1 MEDLLNTMCSGNRHG
16 TFYKGIAL
24 FMDTE
29 QLVTV
34 AKNALDDTKGID
46 IIVIDVREKTSVA
59 DIMLIC
65 TGNSVRHVKALAD
78 QVSVQ
83 SKRAGVEPLGIE
95 GKNQSGWMLV
105 DLGDVLVHV
114 MTQKTRAFYNLEELW
129 SVVGADDFAGQPA
142 IGPMRPV
149 VRA

>member
-1 MEDLLNTMCSGNRHG
+1 
-16 TFYKGIAL
+16 
-24 FMDTE
+24 MDTE

-46 IIVIDVREKTSVA
+46 ITVIDVREKTSVA
-59 DIMLIC
+59 DVMLIC
-65 TGNSVRHVKALAD
+65 TGNSVRHVRALAD

-83 SKRAGVEPLGIE
+83 SKRAGIEPLGVE

-114 MTQKTRAFYNLEELW
+114 MTRKTRAFYSLEELW
-129 SVVGADDFAGQPA
+129 SVVGADDAV
-142 IGPMRPV
+142 GPTRPV
-149 VRA
+149 VHV